1 VALGNAPKSALV
13 RGSLLARRDQA
24 SALLREHI
32 DWALEQH
39 PA

>member
-1 VALGNAPKSALV
+1 V
-13 RGSLLARRDQA
+13 RRTLLARREQA
-24 SALLREHI
+24 SPLLREHI